1 MQNQAKRSKNQPASM
16 PEKEDI
22 GNSKVLGGHMNETR
36 IGAQQDLK
44 GAKNLGIGAES
55 GALLSS
61 PRCSDWLET
70 HVTVEAQHSTV
81 PVRDPS
87 ALRDSLKPGL
97 D

>member
-22 GNSKVLGGHMNETR
+22 SNSKVSSGQMNETR

-55 GALLSS
+55 GAVF
-61 PRCSDWLET
+61 T
-70 HVTVEAQHSTV
+70 
-81 PVRDPS
+81 
-87 ALRDSLKPGL
+87 
-97 D
+97 